1 MAKKKVIKKDAS
13 IKKKPVT
20 KKPVDKKEVVEL
32 VLKDTI
38 QYINVYPK
46 YNPLRK

>member
-1 MAKKKVIKKDAS
+1 MAKKKVVKKDAS
-13 IKKKPVT
+13 NEKKPVV
-20 KKPVDKKEVVEL
+20 KKPVDKKKVVEL

-38 QYINVYPK
+38 QQINVYPK

>member
-13 IKKKPVT
+13 NKKKPVI
-20 KKPVDKKEVVEL
+20 KKPVDKKKVVEL

>member
-13 IKKKPVT
+13 KKKKPVI
-20 KKPVDKKEVVEL
+20 KKPVDKKKVVEL
-32 VLKDTI
+32 ELKSAV
-38 QYINVYPK
+38 QQINVYPK